1 MWYSTNA
8 RPGGGKILTPAFYAF
23 SAAGKILTSAFYAF
37 SAALSRFSFADVD
50 TYAMALWYTS
60 TSSSFVPGSA
70 PNAPTMSV
78 AKAHLSIM
86 TSTFGN
92 SLYLSDAQA

>member
-1 MWYSTNA
+1 M
-8 RPGGGKILTPAFYAF
+8 PGRLRSDGDDASHDRRKLVENCCDGVVV
-23 SAAGKILTSAFYAF
+23 G
-37 SAALSRFSFADVD
+37 V
-50 TYAMALWYTS
+50 YTS

-78 AKAHLSIM
+78 AKARLSIM